1 VPGRDREDL
10 GYVVKGIRPGATI
23 AGASKALKV
32 GKVFRIGLN
41 DWYFA
46 PAGSASAIL
55 KVRHGLVEEIGL
67 AENQLTKSRA
77 TQRTFLTSF
86 S

>member
-1 VPGRDREDL
+1 
-10 GYVVKGIRPGATI
+10 
-23 AGASKALKV
+23 
-32 GKVFRIGLN
+32 VFRVGIN

-46 PAGSASAIL
+46 PAGSATAIL

-67 AENQLTKSRA
+67 AEQQLTKSRTA
-77 TQRTFLTSF
+77 QRTFLTSF